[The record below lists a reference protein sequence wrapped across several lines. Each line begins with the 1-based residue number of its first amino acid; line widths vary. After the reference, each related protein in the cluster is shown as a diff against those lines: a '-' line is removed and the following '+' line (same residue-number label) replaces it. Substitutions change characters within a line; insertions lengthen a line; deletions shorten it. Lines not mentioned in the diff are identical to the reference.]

1 MKFYE
6 LPPAIDAVLEETSV
20 RPFARVCFMK
30 ADGTEVYV
38 KDSDILSCV
47 ITSYKSSEG
56 GIINAGKIILNNS
69 KDLYSIEAD
78 NEYTTDLNVL
88 IWYAFGNSENC
99 YLRFNLFVDKNGFQV
114 QETGFNE
121 KTTTIKLVDLSVKM
135 DNASLQKNWTDSEVA
150 VHKVVCDKT
159 QPEKSLVHIIAKRAG
174 IEARDINC
182 GELPFN
188 IAYVVIENTA
198 WKELC
203 ALARAYNACVE
214 CGKDQTLSFIESPYD
229 LENEFSEDSGFFLN
243 EKNITHYRFF
253 NNNES
258 YANNIRL
265 KYTRYVETQRQE
277 LWTYS
282 DAPVWYDENMNPYY
296 PFTGDTREIIKDNDY
311 QAIYT
316 AKNGEGKSRNVVYAE
331 EVTTAEDFLRD
342 MVVDGEN
349 RFSLVQYDTTTYR
362 DRAVIQLDR
371 NDNLIGLYKA
381 SIYGKAI
388 ISETNFCVFVKDENE
403 IAEHGQISKNVTS
416 KYLSDDEFDGLPFY
430 ERRARDYL
438 AESKK
443 DTKGYYVTT
452 FLPLIHARVDAC
464 MDMRLKENGNIKK
477 VRIEQLTF
485 RYKKDEAFSSEFFVK
500 TV

>member
-1 MKFYE
+1 
-6 LPPAIDAVLEETSV
+6 
-20 RPFARVCFMK
+20 
-30 ADGTEVYV
+30 
-38 KDSDILSCV
+38 
-47 ITSYKSSEG
+47 
-56 GIINAGKIILNNS
+56 
-69 KDLYSIEAD
+69 
-78 NEYTTDLNVL
+78 
-88 IWYAFGNSENC
+88 
-99 YLRFNLFVDKNGFQV
+99 
-114 QETGFNE
+114 
-121 KTTTIKLVDLSVKM
+121 
-135 DNASLQKNWTDSEVA
+135 
-150 VHKVVCDKT
+150 
-159 QPEKSLVHIIAKRAG
+159 
-174 IEARDINC
+174 
-182 GELPFN
+182 
-188 IAYVVIENTA
+188 
-198 WKELC
+198 
-203 ALARAYNACVE
+203 
-214 CGKDQTLSFIESPYD
+214 
-229 LENEFSEDSGFFLN
+229 
-243 EKNITHYRFF
+243 
-253 NNNES
+253 
-258 YANNIRL
+258 
-265 KYTRYVETQRQE
+265 
-277 LWTYS
+277 
-282 DAPVWYDENMNPYY
+282 MNPYY

-316 AKNGEGKSRNVVYAE
+316 AKNVEGKSRNVVYAE
-331 EVTTAEDFLRD
+331 EVTTAEEFLHD

-349 RFSLVQYDTTTYR
+349 GFSLVQYDTTTYR

-452 FLPLIHARVDAC
+452 YLPLIHARVDAC
-464 MDMRLKENGNIKK
+464 MDMRLKDGGNIKK